1 MKEDD
6 EFTFARQHKV
16 HLMNID
22 LIINMRATKHM
33 TLYRPAFDTYEV
45 SSIRN
50 VRLDDDNMAEAIKM
64 GSIIIGVEA
73 KGKLTRIHIMKLLH
87 VPKLRANLL
96 LVSKFLSKGL
106 KV

>member
-1 MKEDD
+1 
-6 EFTFARQHKV
+6 
-16 HLMNID
+16 
-22 LIINMRATKHM
+22 M

-50 VRLDDDNMAEAIKM
+50 VRLDDDNMAKAIKM
-64 GSIIIGVEA
+64 GSIIIGVEV

>member
-1 MKEDD
+1 
-6 EFTFARQHKV
+6 
-16 HLMNID
+16 
-22 LIINMRATKHM
+22 
-33 TLYRPAFDTYEV
+33 
-45 SSIRN
+45 
-50 VRLDDDNMAEAIKM
+50 MAEAIKM